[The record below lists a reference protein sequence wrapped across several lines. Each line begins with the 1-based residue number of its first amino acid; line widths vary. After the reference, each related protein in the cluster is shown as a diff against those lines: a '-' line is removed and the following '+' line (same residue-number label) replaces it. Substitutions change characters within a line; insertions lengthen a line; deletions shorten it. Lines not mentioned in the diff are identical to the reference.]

1 MGRVQQASERL
12 RTYIECQYNCDSSMD
27 VRLLA
32 ASRTRPADL
41 AAAAGYLFVC
51 PENLASMSGAMK
63 EMLMIGGHPT
73 SFQPALDLFTE
84 IVKGTAVR
92 GNGGGSASTP
102 VTEAGAAARGGDELT
117 GTLPT
122 LDDMLAN
129 RRTAYSVLDR
139 VSAELKVRAQCR
151 RERSRCHPS
160 LGARRRAHGPS
171 WRGGLVGWACG

>member
-27 VRLLA
+27 VRLLEA
-32 ASRTRPADL
+32 L
-41 AAAAGYLFVC
+41 G
-51 PENLASMSGAMK
+51 
-63 EMLMIGGHPT
+63 MLMIGGHPT